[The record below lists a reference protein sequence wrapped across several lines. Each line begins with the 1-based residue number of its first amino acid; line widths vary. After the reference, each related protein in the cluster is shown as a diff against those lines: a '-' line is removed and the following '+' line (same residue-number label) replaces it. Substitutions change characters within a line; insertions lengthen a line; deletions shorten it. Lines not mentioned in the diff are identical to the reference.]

1 MTNVVKMRPNK
12 PLTQEEELQESWAQY
27 ERDMTALGIDI
38 HAMPDDEDNDE
49 E

>member
-27 ERDMTALGIDI
+27 ERDMAALGIDI
-38 HAMPDDEDNDE
+38 NAPEDTEQED
-49 E
+49 